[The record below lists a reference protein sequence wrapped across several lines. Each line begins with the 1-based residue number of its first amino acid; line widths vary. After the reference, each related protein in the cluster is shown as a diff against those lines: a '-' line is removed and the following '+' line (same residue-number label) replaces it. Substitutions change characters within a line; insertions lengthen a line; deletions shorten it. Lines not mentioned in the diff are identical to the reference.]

1 MENLTSNTNN
11 NNNKQTE
18 KLFISLFL
26 YISTVSVCVGQQLLL
41 LNSAVWINIAMIT
54 WWPLEKKKNNIKYV
68 QMDTDRLNSVH
79 YIVFVWQEKCAVY
92 FFLFYFSVRPR
103 RLHTSSHP
111 FLSIR
116 TMSRF
121 FLFNISI
128 LFEEEFQWSFIFVLF
143 VFVIDKLYWNNRR
156 ENASMDTTIMR

>member
-41 LNSAVWINIAMIT
+41 LNSAIWINIAMIT

-79 YIVFVWQEKCAVY
+79 YIVFVWQEKCAVFFSFLFLRSPTTTAY
-92 FFLFYFSVRPR
+92 FFSSLFIYQNYVKIFSVQYFYSIWRRISMEFYFCFVRVCHR
-103 RLHTSSHP
+103 
-111 FLSIR
+111 
-116 TMSRF
+116 
-121 FLFNISI
+121 
-128 LFEEEFQWSFIFVLF
+128 
-143 VFVIDKLYWNNRR
+143 
-156 ENASMDTTIMR
+156 